1 MTEESE
7 IQFGLTRIP
16 FRIRRSTK
24 RGTVALTIDAGRLV
38 VTAPADTTI
47 DRLNAVVR
55 NKATWVVQHIDDKAT
70 SPTAYPTEREFV
82 TGETVIYLGR
92 HYRLRVVHGS
102 REPTFRGGWYEVTVP
117 SHLTGAVRR
126 REVRNRLVG
135 SLKGR
140 ADLYLPD
147 RLSDL
152 CARLR
157 IERPSVIVRDQRK
170 RWGSCDTTGTLRINW
185 RIIQAPLVLIDYV
198 LVHELTHLQHR
209 AHDRAFWAEVERRLP
224 NYEDRRRQLRALGPT
239 LEW

>member
-1 MTEESE
+1 MTEQSE

-55 NKATWVVQHIDDKAT
+55 TKATWVVQHIDRAPGLAPYAT
-70 SPTAYPTEREFV
+70 DREFV
-82 TGETVIYLGR
+82 TGETVLYLGR
-92 HYRLRVVHGS
+92 QYRLRVVDGT
-102 REPTFRGGWYEVTVP
+102 REPVFRGGWYEVAVP
-117 SHLTGAVRR
+117 ANLIGAARR
-126 REVRNRLVG
+126 REVRGRLVS

-147 RLSDL
+147 RLADV
-152 CARLR
+152 CQRLR

-185 RIIQAPLVLIDYV
+185 RIVQAPLSLIDYV

-209 AHDRAFWAEVERRLP
+209 AHDRAFWSEVERRLP
-224 NYEDRRRQLRALGPT
+224 DYDDRRRQLRALGPT

>member
-1 MTEESE
+1 MTEQSE

-24 RGTVALTIDAGRLV
+24 RGTVALTIDAGKLV

-55 NKATWVVQHIDDKAT
+55 TKATWVLQHIDRAPNLAPYA
-70 SPTAYPTEREFV
+70 SEREFV
-82 TGETVIYLGR
+82 TGETVLYLGR
-92 HYRLRVVHGS
+92 QYRLRVVDGT
-102 REPTFRGGWYEVTVP
+102 REPVFRGGWYEVAV
-117 SHLTGAVRR
+117 SANLTESARR
-126 REVRNRLVG
+126 REVRSRLVS

-140 ADLYLPD
+140 AALYLPD
-147 RLSDL
+147 RLAEL
-152 CARLR
+152 CQRLR

-185 RIIQAPLVLIDYV
+185 RIVQAPPALIDYV
-198 LVHELTHLQHR
+198 LVHELAHVQHR
-209 AHDRAFWAEVERRLP
+209 GHDHAFWSEVERCLP
-224 NYEDRRRQLRALGPT
+224 DYDDRRRRLRSLGPE